1 MKKMKRILNT
11 LICMAM
17 ALLSFSCQE
26 ELDIEMPV
34 NESIILDLSSGGL
47 TKATVEDTDRE
58 SFINHIDVLIFETGN
73 DNKPAGCFHH
83 EKITVNDPARV
94 VLAVKRTEFESGKKY
109 FVYIVANSSLDLSGI
124 TDFSQLNDKKQEDPL
139 LHLTGLHLG
148 AGINNP
154 QYFLMDA
161 VAVDAEG
168 KSPAVLY
175 DGNPA
180 NDTVL
185 SAELKRAAA
194 KVVINITAGDKVD
207 FKNYGMAE
215 GSEGGLYY
223 VRNLPYD
230 TYLLAETKAAA
241 NIDNANLRTTGK
253 ADSEY
258 FTWHPETNPKNVSLI
273 TYVYPHQWNTGSLLE
288 KETCVVMNLPMEFTD
303 VNGKKTPYNNSW
315 YKIPMTN
322 NKTFDRN
329 NCYIITINLN
339 RPGAS
344 SESEPIKIDNLHY
357 TVEDWTSIN
366 VNVGGSNGP
375 DYLQLNTNHVDMYN
389 VNSDSGTLEFASS
402 SPIDIITLE
411 EAYYMNYL
419 DKRVDLSSSDFS
431 KSYPGVYNNIKAR
444 AEEGVLNG
452 GIEILSPFIGMTEE
466 EKQQEILKLKKPY
479 FTEAEPEEPSGKPEP
494 VENPGNTRPE
504 DPNTDAVLNEIAA
517 KYSYNAGWYRV
528 TVSWTKDDNGKVT
541 FTDDALF
548 GNSAS
553 EQAQEEY
560 NNRVKAYTEYNSR
573 KEAYDQ
579 YIADLE
585 AWKTANSDY
594 IAKKQ
599 AYDNAYA
606 AYQEKLSQYNEA
618 VDEINNSPGDS
629 HSNAIRYLK
638 FIVKNTT
645 GQTATFT
652 VHQYP
657 TIYIT
662 NEKGH
667 YSYRSD
673 FGGTSYEKKGNPN
686 RSGANWKGGQWE
698 YGEKSSGSY
707 FFGSKV
713 ATGNEG
719 SYKINYIYWDGSSRK
734 TSSID
739 GLNNP
744 RMYHVHVTA
753 TSPYYIVSIPR
764 LDEDGYTMSS
774 PENTKL
780 VSPSFM
786 IASQLGATMTPD
798 GGINQ
803 AKSHC
808 AQYVEVTAGGKVYD
822 DWRLPTAAEID
833 IIIQHQDISD
843 AMAVVLTGTAY
854 YCAYNTDGN
863 GNVIYT
869 KATGKS
875 GAQNAVRCI
884 RDAY

>member
-1 MKKMKRILNT
+1 MKKMKRIFNT
-11 LICMAM
+11 LMFMAM

-47 TKATVEDTDRE
+47 TKSIVEDNDRE
-58 SFINHIDVLIFETGN
+58 SFINHIDVMIFETGA
-73 DNKPAGCFHH
+73 DNKPADRIHH
-83 EKITVNDPARV
+83 EKISVNDPAKV
-94 VLAVKRTEFESGKKY
+94 VLAVKRTEFEPNKEY

-124 TDFSQLNDKKQEDPL
+124 THFSGLNDKKQEDPL

-168 KSPAVLY
+168 NSPAVLY

-185 SAELKRAAA
+185 GAELKRAAA

-207 FKNYGMAE
+207 FKNYGVAE

-258 FTWHPETNPKNVSLI
+258 FTWHPETDPKNVSLI
-273 TYVYPHQWNTGSLLE
+273 TYVYPHQWITGSILE

-303 VNGKKTPYNNSW
+303 GNGNKIPYHNSW
-315 YKIPMTN
+315 YKIPMTD

-329 NCYIITINLN
+329 NCYMIDITLN
-339 RPGAS
+339 RPGAT
-344 SESEPIKIDNLHY
+344 SESEPVKIENLY
-357 TVEDWTSIN
+357 YSVEDWTSIN

-389 VNSDSGTLEFASS
+389 VNTDNGSLTFASS
-402 SPIDIITLE
+402 SEINHIELL
-411 EAYYMNYL
+411 EAYYYNYL
-419 DKRVDLSSSDFS
+419 DEKIDLSIDKNDKYNVFENINAVAES
-431 KSYPGVYNNIKAR
+431 GVITGAITIN
-444 AEEGVLNG
+444 
-452 GIEILSPFIGMTEE
+452 SPFVAKSEKEIEKEIMALGPAPTVPDAPGDPPVDPRIEEVNKPVPEDYLKNNTNNTEYRYKDGKFE
-466 EKQQEILKLKKPY
+466 TRTRRNKQWGSWQADRQTQARYDADLAEYNRWAEWNAKSDAEKQTAISEYESAL
-479 FTEAEPEEPSGKPEP
+479 
-494 VENPGNTRPE
+494 
-504 DPNTDAVLNEIAA
+504 AA
-517 KYSYNAGWYRV
+517 YNA
-528 TVSWTKDDNGKVT
+528 
-541 FTDDALF
+541 A
-548 GNSAS
+548 
-553 EQAQEEY
+553 
-560 NNRVKAYTEYNSR
+560 VKAYED
-573 KEAYDQ
+573 A
-579 YIADLE
+579 IAALE
-585 AWKTANSDY
+585 IYENKVQQIRESSGN
-594 IAKKQ
+594 
-599 AYDNAYA
+599 
-606 AYQEKLSQYNEA
+606 
-618 VDEINNSPGDS
+618 S
-629 HSNAIRYLK
+629 HSNAIREMRFK
-638 FIVKNTT
+638 VTNVT
-645 GQTATFT
+645 GQTAEFT
-652 VHQYP
+652 VSQYP

-662 NEKGH
+662 NKRGS

-673 FGGTSYEKKGNPN
+673 FGGTNYKDGIGEEN
-686 RSGANWKGGQWE
+686 RSGVNWYEDEWS
-698 YGEKSSGSY
+698 YDWTASNNY

-713 ATGNEG
+713 ALTSG
-719 SYKINYIYWDGSSRK
+719 SGYTINYVYYNENNNDRQTTSR
-734 TSSID
+734 ID

-753 TSPYYIVSIPR
+753 TSSMYTVAVPR
-764 LDEDGYTMSS
+764 LDADGYTESS
-774 PENTKL
+774 ADNTKL

-786 IASQLGATMTPD
+786 IASQLGATQTPK
-798 GGINQ
+798 GGIEQ
-803 AKSHC
+803 ARSHC
-808 AQYVEVTAGGKVYD
+808 EQYIEVGADGTVYD

-854 YCAYNTDGN
+854 YCAYNTDNN

-869 KATGKS
+869 KATGKN
-875 GAQNAVRCI
+875 GGQNAVRCI